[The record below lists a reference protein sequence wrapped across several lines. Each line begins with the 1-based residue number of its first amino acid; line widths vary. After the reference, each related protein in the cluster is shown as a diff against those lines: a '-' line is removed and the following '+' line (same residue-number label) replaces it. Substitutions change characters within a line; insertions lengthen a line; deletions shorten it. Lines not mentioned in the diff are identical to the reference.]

1 MSHFDY
7 SELEI
12 EIRKDIPATYA
23 AYWQRLAAPGNWW
36 TGAERVAI
44 AQETRNALTCA
55 FCAERKQALSPY
67 GMAGK
72 HEHSGVLDER
82 VVDAVHRIITDQN
95 RITQAFVDD
104 NAANG
109 LSKPAYV
116 ELVGIAVTVFSID
129 EFHRALGVPV
139 EALPE
144 PSVGEPSGYTPPNLV
159 SDMGF
164 VPTIP
169 TEGATANE
177 ADLWQPGFAHN
188 VVRALS
194 LVPDAVRDW
203 HKVAGAQYLSLP
215 GMQNMVQDENR
226 SINRM
231 QMELLA
237 GRVSA
242 VNECFY

>member
-1 MSHFDY
+1 MNYFDY
-7 SELEI
+7 SEFEI
-12 EIRKDIPATYA
+12 EIREDLPATYVT
-23 AYWQRLAAPGNWW
+23 YWTQLAKPGNWW
-36 TGAERVAI
+36 TGAQRVSI
-44 AQETRNALTCA
+44 AEETRNALTCA

-67 GMAGK
+67 GLEGK
-72 HEHSGVLDER
+72 HDHAGVLPER

-109 LSKPAYV
+109 LSKAAYV

-129 EFHRALGVPV
+129 EFIRAMGLPV
-139 EALPE
+139 ETLPE
-144 PSVGEPSGYTPPNLV
+144 PVAGEPSRYMPPTLV

-169 TEGATANE
+169 AEGATANE

-231 QMELLA
+231 QMELIA
-237 GRVSA
+237 GRVSS

>member
-1 MSHFDY
+1 MKYFDY
-7 SELEI
+7 SEFEF
-12 EIRKDIPATYA
+12 EIREDIPATYA
-23 AYWQRLAAPGNWW
+23 AYWLSLASPGNWW

-44 AQETRNALTCA
+44 AQETRNALACA
-55 FCAERKQALSPY
+55 FCVERKQALSPY
-67 GMAGK
+67 GLAGR
-72 HEHSGVLDER
+72 HDHSGVLDER

-95 RITQAFVDD
+95 RITRAFVDD

-139 EALPE
+139 EALPQ
-144 PSVGEPSGYTPPNLV
+144 PLGGEPSGYTPAILV
-159 SDMGF
+159 NDMGF

-169 TEGATANE
+169 AEGATANE

-237 GRVSA
+237 GRVSS